1 MRSKEKT
8 DKTWLEAQVSRAKK
22 GCLRLH
28 FDRFDKNGYFYNFKS
43 DFFGKETHYFILRF
57 YKDNVNV
64 TIENYKLE
72 IKENFESVLFTRFD
86 FSIVEQVQASL
97 DAS

>member
-1 MRSKEKT
+1 M
-8 DKTWLEAQVSRAKK
+8 AGGAISRAKK
-22 GCLRLH
+22 GCLRLL
-28 FDRFDKNGYFYNFKS
+28 FERFDKNGHFVKFYNFKS
-43 DFFGKETHYFILRF
+43 DFFGKETDYFILRF

-72 IKENFESVLFTRFD
+72 RNFCSVLFTRFD
-86 FSIVEQVQASL
+86 FSIVQKVQAYL